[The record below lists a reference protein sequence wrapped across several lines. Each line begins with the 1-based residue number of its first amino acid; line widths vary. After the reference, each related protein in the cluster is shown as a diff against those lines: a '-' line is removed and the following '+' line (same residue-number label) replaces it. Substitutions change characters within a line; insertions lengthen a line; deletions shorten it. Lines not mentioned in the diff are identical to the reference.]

1 MVVKA
6 LAVHAAGLAQLA
18 HADFGKRPRG
28 QQLFQRVGHCLLGAV
43 GVWHGKT
50 LLSCLG
56 CSIFSFYHKRLRV
69 LNPAGA
75 LFERGGG
82 FHPKKAPQTARG
94 PAGKPARKLA

>member
-1 MVVKA
+1 
-6 LAVHAAGLAQLA
+6 
-18 HADFGKRPRG
+18 
-28 QQLFQRVGHCLLGAV
+28 
-43 GVWHGKT
+43 
-50 LLSCLG
+50 
-56 CSIFSFYHKRLRV
+56 V